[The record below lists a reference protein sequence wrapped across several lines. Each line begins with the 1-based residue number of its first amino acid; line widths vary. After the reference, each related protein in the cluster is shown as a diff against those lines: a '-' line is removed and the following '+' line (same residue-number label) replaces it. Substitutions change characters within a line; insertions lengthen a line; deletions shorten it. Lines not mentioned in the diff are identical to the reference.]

1 MDIKK
6 LYYQSKKIKSLILE
20 IKALTAV
27 LNRIIS
33 NNCQNI
39 DEYNADIL
47 SDMLS
52 KRVNL
57 LSKIFEKHYSDI
69 DIAEAK
75 QLSA

>member
-33 NNCQNI
+33 NGCQNI

-75 QLSA
+75 QFSA